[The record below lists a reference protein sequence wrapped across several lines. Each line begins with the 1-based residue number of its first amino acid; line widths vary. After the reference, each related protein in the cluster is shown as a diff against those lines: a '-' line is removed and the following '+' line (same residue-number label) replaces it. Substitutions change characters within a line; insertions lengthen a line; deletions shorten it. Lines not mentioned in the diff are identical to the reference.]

1 MRAQDGTNTNFD
13 VPAAGPFG
21 TVGFG
26 INPAGVIAGNVVD
39 PSHVFHGLVRDAN
52 GAITPFDAP
61 GAGTGPFQGTFMVDA
76 GPINPTGVIVG
87 SVTDSNNVSHAYVRF
102 ADGTFTTFDV
112 PGAGTG
118 QFQGTVAYGINPAGA
133 ITGLYTDANNVNHG
147 FVRAANG
154 TSTTFDAPGAGTG
167 PFQGTQPLTINPQGA
182 IAGWYTDAS
191 NVNHSFVR
199 AANGAITTFD
209 APGAGTGPFQGTQA
223 FSGAINPVGAVA
235 GSYIDSNN
243 ANHGFLRTP

>member
-1 MRAQDGTNTNFD
+1 MKTKTHLNIFISVCVLFALTRLL
-13 VPAAGPFG
+13 AAA
-21 TVGFG
+21 TIV
-26 INPAGVIAGNVVD
+26 
-39 PSHVFHGLVRDAN
+39 
-52 GAITPFDAP
+52 TFDAP

-154 TSTTFDAPGAGTG
+154 
-167 PFQGTQPLTINPQGA
+167 
-182 IAGWYTDAS
+182 
-191 NVNHSFVR
+191 
-199 AANGAITTFD
+199 AITTFD